1 MKLALTLFILS
12 FVSIVPANGQVKVS
26 ETTLSMAA
34 SDEGPPDENPP
45 FDSFSEQENYPYTMR
60 TNIRGTE
67 SMHAWHALVLENEY
81 LKCTVL
87 PELGGHIYTCV
98 DKINGKPMFY
108 ANPTFKK
115 AIIAYRGA
123 WSAFGEEFNF
133 PVSHN
138 WVTISPVDWAYRSA
152 DDGSASI
159 TVGNRDRAFGMDWT
173 VEIVLHPKS
182 TVVEEHVTL
191 TNRGDLRRRFFWWN
205 NAAVEVWND
214 SKAYYPMQFA
224 IPDGSTDIVPW
235 PVDQKGKDI
244 SVVANQTSGQFS
256 FFGYGSFEP
265 FMGIY
270 SPHTQ
275 SGVVHWAEP
284 KGVPAKKL
292 FSWGVDKEAMEWR
305 EKLSDNH
312 SAYMESQSGLF
323 PDQQTYRFLEPRQSI
338 RFTEFWMPV
347 RDTGSITRAN
357 LDGILSL
364 QRERQP
370 DGKAA
375 LAIAFNANHAIPG
388 ATVVVSD
395 GDKTVLQ
402 ETASLEPAT
411 TWKHRIDDL
420 NPAGRYTFLLKSAKG
435 ETLLSHTEGVLD
447 VIPRDQVHVGPQPEH
462 KLPDVKAWSD
472 GDFVS
477 SSGDHE
483 LQGEYIDAWNT
494 YQSGLAKFPASLPLL
509 KATGR
514 FAANQW
520 RFEEA
525 AKLLGKAEEIAPS
538 DAEIHYYRGIV
549 ETALDHRANAR
560 SEFEAAHGSPAFRSA
575 TGLLLAELLA
585 QQHDAAGALKMLEDS
600 CPVSADD
607 LRCIEETV
615 ALSRSAGE
623 LDRAKSLVAE
633 SVSRYP
639 TSLFLRI
646 EAVKLGIQATSGTS
660 APEIDKHLAA
670 DTSRILNIV
679 QEYNR
684 LGLYTDSLELLSR
697 TYPNVAAEETEP
709 GAPQASTD
717 PMLAYYRGFCREKL
731 GKSGVSDYTAAAGM
745 RLLYVFPNDS
755 DDFFVLRAALAANP
769 SDASAHFLLGSLL
782 FSKTIVDCALA
793 EWRIAES
800 INPKIPSL
808 QASLGRALLEL
819 KKQPKDAAAEFEL
832 GMQVE
837 PDNPALYLKLNEAMR
852 QLGRPAAQRAEMMK
866 RFPDPPNMP
875 PDLVRALVDAL
886 RECGRNDEA
895 NAVLAHH
902 FMPAKEGE
910 APLQPQK

>member
-173 VEIVLHPKS
+173 VEIILHPKS

-235 PVDQKGKDI
+235 PVDQKGRDI

-402 ETASLEPAT
+402 ETA
-411 TWKHRIDDL
+411 
-420 NPAGRYTFLLKSAKG
+420 
-435 ETLLSHTEGVLD
+435 
-447 VIPRDQVHVGPQPEH
+447 
-462 KLPDVKAWSD
+462 
-472 GDFVS
+472 
-477 SSGDHE
+477 
-483 LQGEYIDAWNT
+483 
-494 YQSGLAKFPASLPLL
+494 
-509 KATGR
+509 
-514 FAANQW
+514 
-520 RFEEA
+520 
-525 AKLLGKAEEIAPS
+525 
-538 DAEIHYYRGIV
+538 
-549 ETALDHRANAR
+549 
-560 SEFEAAHGSPAFRSA
+560 
-575 TGLLLAELLA
+575 
-585 QQHDAAGALKMLEDS
+585 
-600 CPVSADD
+600 
-607 LRCIEETV
+607 
-615 ALSRSAGE
+615 
-623 LDRAKSLVAE
+623 
-633 SVSRYP
+633 
-639 TSLFLRI
+639 
-646 EAVKLGIQATSGTS
+646 
-660 APEIDKHLAA
+660 
-670 DTSRILNIV
+670 
-679 QEYNR
+679 
-684 LGLYTDSLELLSR
+684 
-697 TYPNVAAEETEP
+697 
-709 GAPQASTD
+709 
-717 PMLAYYRGFCREKL
+717 
-731 GKSGVSDYTAAAGM
+731 
-745 RLLYVFPNDS
+745 
-755 DDFFVLRAALAANP
+755 
-769 SDASAHFLLGSLL
+769 
-782 FSKTIVDCALA
+782 
-793 EWRIAES
+793 
-800 INPKIPSL
+800 
-808 QASLGRALLEL
+808 
-819 KKQPKDAAAEFEL
+819 
-832 GMQVE
+832 
-837 PDNPALYLKLNEAMR
+837 
-852 QLGRPAAQRAEMMK
+852 
-866 RFPDPPNMP
+866 
-875 PDLVRALVDAL
+875 
-886 RECGRNDEA
+886 
-895 NAVLAHH
+895 
-902 FMPAKEGE
+902 
-910 APLQPQK
+910 